1 MGAGP
6 RVPCGRRRTVAGLCV
21 MFRGKSKGGPRPS
34 GRLRTATSPGR
45 APMTSTQDGQA
56 TADLKPT
63 LDALV
68 AKHAER
74 LDAALAAIAARDYWS
89 AYPATPGPPVY
100 RRGSAE

>member
-21 MFRGKSKGGPRPS
+21 MFRGKSKGGPRPT

-68 AKHAER
+68 TKHAER
-74 LDAALAAIAARDYWS
+74 LDAALAAIAGRGYCS
-89 AYPATPGPPVY
+89 ASPDPPNPPLYATTTP
-100 RRGSAE
+100 